1 MPLRR
6 ILPLCCFALLCA
18 APAYAE
24 NVDGKLGVGFEE
36 TLTGTAQRQ
45 IGVLRDD
52 TGQASA
58 APVPDVRP
66 AGLALRYYLGN
77 VGIEAIAGFGWHMP
91 DTKAMESNGFVS
103 LGLLYNV
110 FRAPSV
116 NLALGARVL
125 TGWAKLDTASGN
137 AEAMRVG
144 VTAEIPLRVEYFF
157 TPAFA
162 IAGAVGPV
170 LSFNRGRTNPLTGG
184 THSFDVALARGD
196 FSGGIGFSYYF
207 F

>member
-1 MPLRR
+1 
-6 ILPLCCFALLCA
+6 LCA
-18 APAYAE
+18 APARAE

-45 IGVLRDD
+45 VGVLRDD
-52 TGQASA
+52 SGKASA
-58 APVPDVRP
+58 APIPDVRP
-66 AGLALRYYLGN
+66 AGLSLRYYLGN
-77 VGIEAIAGFGWHMP
+77 LAIEAIAGLGWHMP
-91 DTKAMESNGFVS
+91 DTKAMETSGFVS
-103 LGLLYNV
+103 LGLHYNL
-110 FRAPSV
+110 FRAPGV
-116 NLALGARVL
+116 NLALGVRVL
-125 TGWAKLDTASGN
+125 TGWAKFDTADGN

-144 VTAEIPLRVEYFF
+144 VTAEIPMRVEYFF

-196 FSGGIGFSYYF
+196 FSGGLGFSYYF